1 MGFWIFMF
9 CCTLLIPIIMIIAG
23 NSMRLGKF
31 KTIISL
37 DTLYLTPRRSMKNQ
51 QTWDYAHRE
60 CGLLWRRWGSTM
72 LVLTVIAML
81 LFMGEDTDHIGV
93 VGSVI
98 TVLQMIPLFLSIV
111 IVEKKLREK
120 FDENGLP
127 R

>member
-31 KTIISL
+31 KTINSIVG
-37 DTLYLTPRRSMKNQ
+37 TRRSMKNQ
-51 QTWDYAHRE
+51 QTWDYAQRE
-60 CGLLWRRWGSTM
+60 CGRLWMRWGVLM
-72 LVLTVIAML
+72 LVPTAVIML
-81 LFMGEDTDHIGV
+81 LLLGKEVPTIGT
-93 VGSVI
+93 VGGIV
-98 TVLQMIPLFLSIV
+98 TVLQMLPPLLSIA

-120 FDENGLP
+120 FDENGLL

>member
-1 MGFWIFMF
+1 MGFWIFLF
-9 CCTLLIPIIMIIAG
+9 CCPLLFPIIMIIAG

-31 KTIISL
+31 KTINSIVGYR
-37 DTLYLTPRRSMKNQ
+37 TRRSMKNQ

>member
-31 KTIISL
+31 KTINSIVGYR
-37 DTLYLTPRRSMKNQ
+37 TRRSMKNQ
-51 QTWDYAHRE
+51 QTWDYAQRE
-60 CGLLWRRWGSTM
+60 CGRLWMRWGVLM
-72 LVLTVIAML
+72 LVPTAVIML
-81 LFMGEDTDHIGV
+81 LLLGKEVPTIGT
-93 VGSVI
+93 VGGIV
-98 TVLQMIPLFLSIV
+98 TVLQMLPPLLSIA

-120 FDENGLP
+120 FDENGLL

>member
-1 MGFWIFMF
+1 MGFWIFMT
-9 CCTLLIPIIMIIAG
+9 CCTLLLPVIMICTGAAL
-23 NSMRLGKF
+23 RRRKF
-31 KTIISL
+31 STINPVSGYR
-37 DTLYLTPRRSMKNQ
+37 TRRSMKNQ

>member
-9 CCTLLIPIIMIIAG
+9 CCTLLMPIIMIIAG

-31 KTIISL
+31 KTINSIVGYR
-37 DTLYLTPRRSMKNQ
+37 TRRSMQNQ
-51 QTWDYAHRE
+51 QTWDYAQRE
-60 CGLLWRRWGSTM
+60 CGRLWVRWGVLM
-72 LVLTVIAML
+72 LVPAAVIML
-81 LFMGEDTDHIGV
+81 LLLGKEIPTIGT
-93 VGSVI
+93 VGGI
-98 TVLQMIPLFLSIV
+98 FTVLQMLPLLLSIA

>member
-1 MGFWIFMF
+1 MGFWIFMT
-9 CCTLLIPIIMIIAG
+9 CCTLLTPVLMVCAG
-23 NSMRLGKF
+23 AALRRGKF
-31 KTIISL
+31 STINPVSGYR
-37 DTLYLTPRRSMKNQ
+37 TRRSMQNQ

>member
-1 MGFWIFMF
+1 
-9 CCTLLIPIIMIIAG
+9 
-23 NSMRLGKF
+23 MRLGKF
-31 KTIISL
+31 KTINYIVGYR
-37 DTLYLTPRRSMKNQ
+37 TRRSMKNQ

-111 IVEKKLREK
+111 IVEKKLRENLMRTAFRGDSCRK
-120 FDENGLP
+120 LYPNKKAPIGGFL
-127 R
+127 

>member
-1 MGFWIFMF
+1 MGVWIFMT
-9 CCTLLIPIIMIIAG
+9 CCTLLIPVIMVCAG
-23 NSMRLGKF
+23 AALRRGKF
-31 KTIISL
+31 STINPVSGYR
-37 DTLYLTPRRSMKNQ
+37 TRRSMQNQ
-51 QTWDYAHRE
+51 QTWDYAQRE

-98 TVLQMIPLFLSIV
+98 TVLQMIPLFLSIA

>member
-31 KTIISL
+31 KTINYIVGYR
-37 DTLYLTPRRSMKNQ
+37 TRRSMKNQ

-81 LFMGEDTDHIGV
+81 LFMGGDTDHIGV

>member
-31 KTIISL
+31 KTINSIVGYR
-37 DTLYLTPRRSMKNQ
+37 TRRSMQNQ
-51 QTWDYAHRE
+51 QTWDYAQRE
-60 CGLLWRRWGSTM
+60 CGRLWMRWGVLM
-72 LVLTVIAML
+72 LVPAAVIML
-81 LFMGEDTDHIGV
+81 LLLGKEVPT
-93 VGSVI
+93 VGTVGGI
-98 TVLQMIPLFLSIV
+98 VTVLQMLPPLLSIA

>member
-9 CCTLLIPIIMIIAG
+9 CCTLLIPIIMIITG

-31 KTIISL
+31 KTINSIVGYR
-37 DTLYLTPRRSMKNQ
+37 TRRSMKNQ

-98 TVLQMIPLFLSIV
+98 TVLQMILLFLSIA

>member
-1 MGFWIFMF
+1 MGFWIFMT
-9 CCTLLIPIIMIIAG
+9 CCTLLIPVLMVCAG
-23 NSMRLGKF
+23 AALRRGKF
-31 KTIISL
+31 STINPVSGYR
-37 DTLYLTPRRSMKNQ
+37 TRRSMKNQ

>member
-1 MGFWIFMF
+1 MGFWIFMT
-9 CCTLLIPIIMIIAG
+9 CCTLLIPVIMVCAG
-23 NSMRLGKF
+23 AALRRGKF
-31 KTIISL
+31 STINPVSGYR
-37 DTLYLTPRRSMKNQ
+37 TRRSMKNQ

-98 TVLQMIPLFLSIV
+98 TVLQMIPLFLSIA

>member
-9 CCTLLIPIIMIIAG
+9 CFTMLIPIIMIIDC
-23 NSMRLGKF
+23 NSMRLCKF
-31 KTIISL
+31 KTINSIVGYR
-37 DTLYLTPRRSMKNQ
+37 TRRSMKNQ

-98 TVLQMIPLFLSIV
+98 TVLQMIPLFLSIA

>member
-9 CCTLLIPIIMIIAG
+9 CCTLLIPIIMIIVG

-31 KTIISL
+31 KTINSIVGYR
-37 DTLYLTPRRSMKNQ
+37 TRRSMKNQ

-98 TVLQMIPLFLSIV
+98 TVLQMIPLFLSIA

-127 R
+127 RR

>member
-31 KTIISL
+31 KTINY
-37 DTLYLTPRRSMKNQ
+37 TVGYRTRRSMKNQ

>member
-9 CCTLLIPIIMIIAG
+9 CCTLLIPIIMFIAG

-31 KTIISL
+31 KTINSIVG
-37 DTLYLTPRRSMKNQ
+37 YRPRRSMKNQ

>member
-31 KTIISL
+31 KTINSIVGYR
-37 DTLYLTPRRSMKNQ
+37 TRRSMKNQ

-93 VGSVI
+93 VRRYYRVADD
-98 TVLQMIPLFLSIV
+98 PLFLSIV

>member
-9 CCTLLIPIIMIIAG
+9 CCTLLNPIIMIIAG

-31 KTIISL
+31 KTINSIVGYR
-37 DTLYLTPRRSMKNQ
+37 TRRSMQNQ
-51 QTWDYAHRE
+51 QTWDYAQRE
-60 CGLLWRRWGSTM
+60 CGRLWVRWGVLM
-72 LVLTVIAML
+72 LVPAAVIML
-81 LFMGEDTDHIGV
+81 LLLGKEIPTIGT
-93 VGSVI
+93 VGGI
-98 TVLQMIPLFLSIV
+98 FTVLQMLPLLLSIA

>member
-1 MGFWIFMF
+1 MDFYD
-9 CCTLLIPIIMIIAG
+9 LLHPADPRHYGLRRGCPAPREI
-23 NSMRLGKF
+23 S
-31 KTIISL
+31 TINPVSGYR
-37 DTLYLTPRRSMKNQ
+37 TRRSMQNQ
-51 QTWDYAHRE
+51 QTWDYAQRE

>member
-9 CCTLLIPIIMIIAG
+9 CCTLLIPIITIIAG

-31 KTIISL
+31 KTINSIVGYR
-37 DTLYLTPRRSMKNQ
+37 TRRSMKNQ

-98 TVLQMIPLFLSIV
+98 TVLQMIPLFLSIA

>member
-9 CCTLLIPIIMIIAG
+9 CCTLLIPIIMIITG
-23 NSMRLGKF
+23 KSMRLGKF
-31 KTIISL
+31 KTINSIVGYR
-37 DTLYLTPRRSMKNQ
+37 TRRSMKNQ

>member
-9 CCTLLIPIIMIIAG
+9 ICTLLIPIIMVAVG
-23 NSMRLGKF
+23 RAMYHGKF
-31 KTIISL
+31 STINSVAGYR
-37 DTLYLTPRRSMKNQ
+37 TRRSMKNQ

-98 TVLQMIPLFLSIV
+98 TVLQMIPLFLSIA

>member
-9 CCTLLIPIIMIIAG
+9 RCTLLIPIIMIIAG

-31 KTIISL
+31 KTINSIVGYR
-37 DTLYLTPRRSMKNQ
+37 TRRSMKNQ

>member
-9 CCTLLIPIIMIIAG
+9 CCTLLIPIIMIIAVG
-23 NSMRLGKF
+23 YR
-31 KTIISL
+31 T
-37 DTLYLTPRRSMKNQ
+37 RRSMKNQ

>member
-31 KTIISL
+31 KTINSIVGYR
-37 DTLYLTPRRSMKNQ
+37 TRRSMQNQ
-51 QTWDYAHRE
+51 QTWDYAQRE
-60 CGLLWRRWGSTM
+60 CGRLWMRWGVLM
-72 LVLTVIAML
+72 LVPTAVIML
-81 LFMGEDTDHIGV
+81 LLLGKEVPTIGT
-93 VGSVI
+93 VGGIV
-98 TVLQMIPLFLSIV
+98 TVLQMLPPLLSIAV
-111 IVEKKLREK
+111 IEKKLRRT

>member
-9 CCTLLIPIIMIIAG
+9 CCILLIPIIMIIAG

-31 KTIISL
+31 KTINSIVGYR
-37 DTLYLTPRRSMKNQ
+37 TRRSMKNQ

>member
-1 MGFWIFMF
+1 
-9 CCTLLIPIIMIIAG
+9 
-23 NSMRLGKF
+23 MRLGKF
-31 KTIISL
+31 KTINSIVGYR
-37 DTLYLTPRRSMKNQ
+37 TRRSMKNQ

>member
-31 KTIISL
+31 KTINSIVGYR
-37 DTLYLTPRRSMKNQ
+37 TRRSMKNQ

-81 LFMGEDTDHIGV
+81 LFMGGHRPHWGGGQRYYRVADDPPVSFHCHRGKEAPGKI
-93 VGSVI
+93 
-98 TVLQMIPLFLSIV
+98 
-111 IVEKKLREK
+111 
-120 FDENGLP
+120 
-127 R
+127 